1 MSNFIA
7 NFMTYAQGCE
17 APQAYTTWAAV
28 STLASLVSRRVYINQ
43 GYFTIYPN
51 LYIVLVGMPGDRK
64 TTAMV
69 MSSDILNAVNDV
81 ARQQNRPVAIPMSA
95 DCMTK
100 EAVCKYMAA
109 NCIREFVPTGA
120 TKPKQY
126 TPLTLCLTELT
137 HFLGTGNSAHMI
149 DFLVTIFDR
158 EVYETKTKNKGDDII
173 PGPFLN
179 ILACTTPAA
188 ITRYLKED
196 VISGGFSRRAL
207 FVYEMEPGEP
217 VSWPEISDM
226 SKLAIKECLEWAEK
240 IQQVQGEFKVDEKF
254 KKWYDQWYRD
264 LFAENR
270 KPQETM
276 TRGYFRSKHIQAFK
290 IAMLIALA
298 ESTDLILT
306 IDHFQVATEML
317 DRLEKNL
324 PKVYEGMGRNELN
337 AVAAKVM
344 QLIDMAGQPIPEK
357 KILSEMFRDA
367 DTRELYGIIE
377 HLKRVGKVVALD
389 EKDSSGNV
397 IRRCLATPQVAQ
409 AVALQPAGPTSTVPP
424 RS

>member
-7 NFMTYAQGCE
+7 NFVNYAKGCE
-17 APQAYTTWAAV
+17 APESFVTWAAV
-28 STLASLVSRRVYINQ
+28 STLASLVSRRVWVNQ

-51 LYIVLVGMPGDRK
+51 LYVVLVGLPGDRK

-69 MSSDILNAVNDV
+69 MSSDVIQAVNEIIKATDPTATV
-81 ARQQNRPVAIPMSA
+81 MPMSA
-95 DCMTK
+95 DCVTK
-100 EAVCKYMAA
+100 EALCKYMVS
-109 NCIREFVPTGA
+109 NCIRKFSYKGKER
-120 TKPKQY
+120 QY
-126 TPLTLCLTELT
+126 TPITLCLTELT

-158 EVYETKTKNKGDDII
+158 EVYETKTKNKGDDLI

-207 FVYEMEPGEP
+207 FVYETDPGTPIAWPEVSKESSDALKACIDWGKKLQDVSGEFTPEPGF
-217 VSWPEISDM
+217 
-226 SKLAIKECLEWAEK
+226 KEWYTP
-240 IQQVQGEFKVDEKF
+240 
-254 KKWYDQWYRD
+254 WYDK
-264 LFAENR
+264 LFSESR
-270 KPQETM
+270 QPQETM

-290 IAMLIALA
+290 IAMMVALA

-306 IDHFQVATEML
+306 VDHFKIALEML
-317 DRLEKNL
+317 ERLEKNL

-367 DTRELYGIIE
+367 DTRELYGILE
-377 HLKRVGKVVALD
+377 HLKRVGKIVPLD
-389 EKDSSGNV
+389 EKDSAGNV
-397 IRRCLATPQVAQ
+397 IRRCLASPQVAQ
-409 AVALQPAGPTSTVPP
+409 EYASRQSGPTSPLPP
-424 RS
+424 TS